1 MVRSPVFFHQHCP
14 VCGRIV
20 RVRVSLLGRQVYC
33 QHCQGRFVAA
43 DPSMANSRPTL
54 AEAGVDDLIERA
66 NSLLERSGSLSLAE
80 ESADAAITL
89 ASRVSR

>member
-43 DPSMANSRPTL
+43 DPSMENSGLTP
-54 AEAGVDDLIERA
+54 AEAGGDDLIERA
-66 NSLLERSGSLSLAE
+66 NSLLARSGSLSLAE